1 MSSPAAATPASGAL
15 RRSPSRWGLWGAFAV
30 IYLVWGSTFLGI
42 RVAVETLPPLSM
54 AAIRFLVSGGI
65 LLLVSCRVRPRPTL
79 RHWGNAA
86 VVGALFFLGNHG
98 LVSTAARFIPSSLAC
113 LIVATEVPI
122 IALLSSALLP
132 GQPLTR
138 SGLIGAGLGLA
149 GVVCLFSGS
158 GAGAAAAS
166 VPACLA
172 ILGASLSWSM
182 GAVLSQRLQFPP
194 DPILRAAMQ
203 MIWGGALLS
212 FASVLR
218 GEPAA
223 LQAAAFSSRSVI
235 ALLYLIAFGSVLA
248 FACYSYLLE
257 HVRADTVATHVFVN
271 PLVAVAVGA
280 WLGGERLR
288 PAHLVSGLF
297 ILASVGVI
305 TLGQRRRGDPHRIV
319 RSAADLQRP
328 IGCDSRCVA
337 PARPRPSIPDPGSPL
352 SESKGCLP

>member
-1 MSSPAAATPASGAL
+1 M
-15 RRSPSRWGLWGAFAV
+15 
-30 IYLVWGSTFLGI
+30 
-42 RVAVETLPPLSM
+42 AVETLPPLSM

-172 ILGASLSWSM
+172 ILGASLSWS
-182 GAVLSQRLQFPP
+182 P

-305 TLGQRRRGDPHRIV
+305 TLGQRRRGDPHGIV